1 MLLPLLIATIIA
13 HAFTVLVMRRSI
25 LTEKVARRGFHVS
38 REYAVD
44 PLERLSV
51 GEVMSTDVVTVPGS
65 LPIKELLMQYF
76 LAHGPKK
83 HQGYPVVDDA
93 GHLLGLVTKADLLEE
108 WMLSLV
114 DGDGTNAEHPSPI
127 ITFDLVNQAPITVS
141 PDETC
146 RTAAERMV
154 YAGIGRLLV
163 VSATAPDR
171 VVGIVTR
178 SDLLKSRSRHTDEE
192 VRRERFWGAPAGSPV
207 SGRG

>member
-1 MLLPLLIATIIA
+1 MA
-13 HAFTVLVMRRSI
+13 AFYHG
-25 LTEKVARRGFHVS
+25 VAV
-38 REYAVD
+38 
-44 PLERLSV
+44 
-51 GEVMSTDVVTVPGS
+51 
-65 LPIKELLMQYF
+65 
-76 LAHGPKK
+76 
-83 HQGYPVVDDA
+83 GYPVVDEA

-114 DGDGTNAEHPSPI
+114 DGDGTNTEHPSPT

-141 PDETC
+141 LDETC

-171 VVGIVTR
+171 VIGIVTR

-192 VRRERFWGAPAGSPV
+192 VRRERFWGAPGGRPV